1 MESSFRHNSGLR
13 AQGALMRAN
22 YFLTERTVRRP
33 VGNGDRGKQVATVYR
48 AQQARA
54 GRRFALSYSMK
65 FLFEDANSKP
75 NERHRDQIPDH
86 ADHDQSHIAPPPFNF
101 EGLPQGGP
109 LVGMLGR
116 A

>member
-1 MESSFRHNSGLR
+1 MGSSFRHNSGLR

-22 YFLTERTVRRP
+22 YFFTERTVRRP

-54 GRRFALSYSMK
+54 GRQFALTYPAE
-65 FLFEDANSKP
+65 FLFEDANSKH
-75 NERHRDQIPDH
+75 NERHRDQIFDH